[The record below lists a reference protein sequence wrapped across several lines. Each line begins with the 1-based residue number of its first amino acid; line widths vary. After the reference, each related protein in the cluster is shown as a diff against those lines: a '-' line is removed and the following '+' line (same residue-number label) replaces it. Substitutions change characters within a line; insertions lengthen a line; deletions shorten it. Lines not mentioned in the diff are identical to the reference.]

1 VIDKKRGANSHAFL
15 ISHLL
20 LNFSFGIVASTS
32 TGCCAMRPNQ
42 SRRNR
47 RAAKVEGVN
56 RLPDAES
63 NLEARSAQSERLL
76 GDLITPAEL
85 AAEFGVC
92 LETLKRWH
100 RTGKAPPKGMLGRFP
115 YYSKTTVR
123 AWMQSGG
130 CAA

>member
-1 VIDKKRGANSHAFL
+1 MQ
-15 ISHLL
+15 
-20 LNFSFGIVASTS
+20 ST
-32 TGCCAMRPNQ
+32 Q
-42 SRRNR
+42 SRRKR
-47 RAAKVEGVN
+47 RAAKAEGVD

-63 NLEARSAQSERLL
+63 NQEARSAQSERLL

-100 RTGKAPPKGMLGRFP
+100 RIGKAPPRVMLGRFP

-123 AWMQSGG
+123 AWMQSQE